1 MRWFYIKI
9 NFNYKYFILSNLYMD
24 PNIILPHITQFVNQ
38 HYESWD
44 NAHPNQMWTNAQKA
58 IVNNFIMDRI
68 NDVIEAN
75 EDEILGIGEIQEIYN
90 NLAELLD
97 ELFVLGNNNPANV
110 NLFQDDL
117 GLLGNDNNVEPDDEG
132 EHSPT
137 SVADPRLNGG
147 KKRKRKTIRKRK
159 SIQRRKSRRR
169 KSRRE

>member
-1 MRWFYIKI
+1 
-9 NFNYKYFILSNLYMD
+9 MD
-24 PNIILPHITQFVNQ
+24 PNNIPPQITNFVNQ
-38 HYESWD
+38 HYEFWD

-117 GLLGNDNNVEPDDEG
+117 GLLGNDNNVEPDDDNINEPDN
-132 EHSPT
+132 HDDPSPT

-147 KKRKRKTIRKRK
+147 KKRKTNKKRKTIKKRK
-159 SIQRRKSRRR
+159 SIRRR
-169 KSRRE
+169 KSRRMKSRRRK

>member
-1 MRWFYIKI
+1 
-9 NFNYKYFILSNLYMD
+9 MD

-58 IVNNFIMDRI
+58 IVNNFIMNRI

-90 NLAELLD
+90 NLAEMLD
-97 ELFVLGNNNPANV
+97 ELFLLGNNNPANV
-110 NLFQDDL
+110 NLFQDDFY
-117 GLLGNDNNVEPDDEG
+117 LLGNDDNNNNDDDNINEPDNQG
-132 EHSPT
+132 EQSPI

-147 KKRKRKTIRKRK
+147 KKRKTNKKRKTIKKRK
-159 SIQRRKSRRR
+159 SIRRR
-169 KSRRE
+169 KSRRMKSRRRK